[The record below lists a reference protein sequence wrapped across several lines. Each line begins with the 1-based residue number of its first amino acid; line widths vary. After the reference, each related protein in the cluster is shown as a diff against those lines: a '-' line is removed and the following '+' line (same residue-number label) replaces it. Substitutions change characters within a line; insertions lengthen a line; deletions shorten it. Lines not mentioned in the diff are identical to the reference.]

1 LNSPLDHEFR
11 SRDLADSLRNY
22 LIGINT
28 GGIAVVTAISKNVAW
43 VPAIA
48 CFVLGIVFCGASLFY
63 AQHRELKRRDATSLK
78 KPVPSFAWYQTSVW
92 WNAFSFLSFVTGA
105 MLSLLC
111 YQA

>member
-1 LNSPLDHEFR
+1 LSSPLDHEFR
-11 SRDLADSLRNY
+11 SRDLADSLRKY

-43 VPAIA
+43 VPTIA
-48 CFVLGIVFCGASLFY
+48 CFVLGLVFCGASLFY
-63 AQHRELKRRDATSLK
+63 AQRRELKRRDASSSKMPDPIFT
-78 KPVPSFAWYQTSVW
+78 WYQTSVW
-92 WNAFSFLSFVTGA
+92 WNAFSFLSFVAGA